1 MAKKKK
7 AAPKADILIVKSKVR
22 EYVKSLGEFQMSS
35 DFIEALNTEVAG
47 LIKSAAE
54 RTKANNRK
62 TLSARDV

>member
-1 MAKKKK
+1 MAKKKT
-7 AAPKADILIVKSKVR
+7 ASKADILIVKSKVR

-47 LIKSAAE
+47 LIQSAAE

>member
-1 MAKKKK
+1 
-7 AAPKADILIVKSKVR
+7 
-22 EYVKSLGEFQMSS
+22 MSS

>member
-1 MAKKKK
+1 MAKKSNVET
-7 AAPKADILIVKSKVR
+7 LIVKSKVR

-35 DFIEALNTEVAG
+35 DFIDALNGEVAK
-47 LIKSAAE
+47 LIKQASE